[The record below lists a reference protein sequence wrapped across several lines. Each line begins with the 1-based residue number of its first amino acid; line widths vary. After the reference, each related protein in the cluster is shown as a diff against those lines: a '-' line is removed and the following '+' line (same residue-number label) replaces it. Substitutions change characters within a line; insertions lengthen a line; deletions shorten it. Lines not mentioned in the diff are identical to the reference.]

1 MLMVNIKALRQRVIE
16 LKAKGREGAEKL
28 SAQQAL
34 EALSEEQTKE
44 IEALEARLVEL
55 EGDLAEAQAQV
66 EAEEKRLDRE
76 RLFAPTEPPVRA
88 SSNEPDP
95 ARTSGFRD
103 LAEFALSVHAASPG
117 GGRMVI
123 DERLTRRYAAP
134 TNYHQESGT
143 TEGYM
148 VPAQFR
154 EEIWELIFADEDLL
168 TAIDMEPT
176 SGNSVEMLSDE
187 TTPWGAT
194 GVQAKWRA
202 EASQMTATKL
212 VTEPRSLKLNE
223 LYAFVTA
230 TDELLEDAPRLN
242 ARLTRKAA
250 DAIRWKASDAIIYG
264 NGVGQP
270 LGYFVSTALVSVAK
284 EAGQAADTIV
294 AANVLKMYSRLLPQN
309 ISGAF
314 WLCNSDCIPQLMSMT
329 LGNNVMWVP
338 PSSGL
343 VNAPGGILLG
353 RPVRLSEHAKTVGDK
368 GDIHLIDPMG
378 YYGVQKS
385 GGIKFDTSIHL
396 FFDYGIQAF
405 RWTFRFGGQPYL
417 QTPIT
422 PPNSALTKSHFIVLD
437 ARA

>member
-1 MLMVNIKALRQRVIE
+1 MLMANIKALRQRVIE
-16 LKAKGREGAEKL
+16 LKTKGREAAEKL
-28 SAQQAL
+28 SALQAL
-34 EALSEEQTKE
+34 EAPSEEQAKE
-44 IEALEARLVEL
+44 IEGLEARLTAL
-55 EGDLAEAQAQV
+55 ETDLAEAQNQV
-66 EAEEKRLDRE
+66 ETEERRLDRD
-76 RLFAPTEPPVRA
+76 RLFAPTEPAVRA
-88 SSNEPDP
+88 ASNEPDP

-103 LAEFALSVHAASPG
+103 LADFALAVHAASPG

-148 VPAQFR
+148 VPTQFR

-176 SGNSVEMLSDE
+176 TSNSVEMLSDE

-212 VTEPRSLKLNE
+212 VTEPRTIKLNE
-223 LYAFVTA
+223 LYAFVLA

-242 ARLTRKAA
+242 ARLTGKAA

-270 LGYFVSTALVSVAK
+270 LGYFNSGALVSVAK
-284 EAGQAADTIV
+284 ESGQAADTIV
-294 AANVLKMYSRLLPQN
+294 AANVVKMYSRLLPQG
-309 ISGAF
+309 IGRAF
-314 WLCNSDCIPQLMSMT
+314 WLANSDTVPQLMVMT
-329 LGNNVMWVP
+329 LGNNVVWIP
-338 PSSGL
+338 PATGL
-343 VNAPGGILLG
+343 VNAPGGTLLG

-368 GDIHLIDPMG
+368 GDIQLIDPMG
-378 YYGVQKS
+378 YYGIQK
-385 GGIKFDTSIHL
+385 GGIKFDTSMHL
-396 FFDYGIQAF
+396 FFDYGMQAF
-405 RWTFRFGGQPYL
+405 RWTFRVGGQPYL
-417 QTPIT
+417 QAPIT

-437 ARA
+437 DRA